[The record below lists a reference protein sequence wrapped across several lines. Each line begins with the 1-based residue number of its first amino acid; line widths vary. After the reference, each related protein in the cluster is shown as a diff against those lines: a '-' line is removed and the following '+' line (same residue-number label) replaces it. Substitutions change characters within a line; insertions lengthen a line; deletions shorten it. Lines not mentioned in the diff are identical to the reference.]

1 MTALN
6 LGRIALHPK
15 TYLIRHDSG
24 ECFEVEALTIA
35 RARKLYSGAL
45 TAPTATT
52 LASAAT
58 PLASVRSLSV
68 SCNNKIAG
76 DRFNFGKNG
85 RKDKPVVG
93 IRDIAGQMSVEYADT
108 AFRDAVLAD
117 TPMTLVATLEGGN
130 LSEGKDTL
138 QVVLPEIKIDNE
150 LPKANGVAADANV
163 VAVGAVNAPEYS
175 AAPAN

>member
-1 MTALN
+1 
-6 LGRIALHPK
+6 
-15 TYLIRHDSG
+15 
-24 ECFEVEALTIA
+24 
-35 RARKLYSGAL
+35 
-45 TAPTATT
+45 
-52 LASAAT
+52 
-58 PLASVRSLSV
+58 VRSLSV

-130 LSEGKDTL
+130 LSAGKETL

-150 LPKANGVAADANV
+150 LPKANGEKPVLQGINFTVLDDL
-163 VAVGAVNAPEYS
+163 GAVAPVSIILRTSDS
-175 AAPAN
+175 AL

>member
-1 MTALN
+1 M
-6 LGRIALHPK
+6 
-15 TYLIRHDSG
+15 
-24 ECFEVEALTIA
+24 
-35 RARKLYSGAL
+35 
-45 TAPTATT
+45 
-52 LASAAT
+52 
-58 PLASVRSLSV
+58 SV

-130 LSEGKDTL
+130 LSAGKETL

-150 LPKANGVAADANV
+150 LPKANGEKPVLQGINFTVLDNL
-163 VAVGAVNAPEYS
+163 GAVAPVSIILRTSDS
-175 AAPAN
+175 AL